1 MTAQRAGA
9 VLRVVGRTMSAV
21 DKEEQ
26 TFFAPHSGS
35 LGKVTSSG
43 VVTTVAGSEGL
54 SYPAGI
60 AADRKGSL
68 FVAVQS
74 ICPKD
79 LALVGPG
86 DPPFCDQPGQV
97 VRLAT

>member
-1 MTAQRAGA
+1 MTAQRSGA
-9 VLRVVGRTMSAV
+9 VLRVVGRTMSAM
-21 DKEEQ
+21 DKEDL
-26 TFFAPHSGS
+26 TPRHARRRATVVLS
-35 LGKVTSSG
+35 LAASLS
-43 VVTTVAGSEGL
+43 L

-60 AADRKGSL
+60 AVDRKGSL